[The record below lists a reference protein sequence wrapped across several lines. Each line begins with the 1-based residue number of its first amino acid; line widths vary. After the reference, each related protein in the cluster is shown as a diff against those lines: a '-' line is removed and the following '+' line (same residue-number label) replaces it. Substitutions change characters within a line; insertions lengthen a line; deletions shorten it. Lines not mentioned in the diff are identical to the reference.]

1 MSIITI
7 STVVKQVNLYDLRT
21 ETRDF
26 EPDAFGPNLTHKWAE
41 FNAELSLDP
50 VKNNNNSSTII
61 KSYIKIDPF
70 KYC

>member
-1 MSIITI
+1 M
-7 STVVKQVNLYDLRT
+7 T

-41 FNAELSLDP
+41 FNVELSLDP